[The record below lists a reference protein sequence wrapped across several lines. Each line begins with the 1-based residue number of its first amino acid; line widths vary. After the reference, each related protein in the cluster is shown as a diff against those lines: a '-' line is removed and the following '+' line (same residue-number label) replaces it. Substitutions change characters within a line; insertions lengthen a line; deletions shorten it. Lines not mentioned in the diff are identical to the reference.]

1 MTKRAPHTVQRCDVI
16 RQVLREEGM
25 LTAMEIAQRMTPD
38 LLGLGPTDPNGDQWT
53 QARRA
58 IQGQPLVYRLLRQL
72 ATENLVGSDRGK
84 DARVLHWYVFVEDEV
99 LVDQRL
105 VDEIESIPH

>member
-1 MTKRAPHTVQRCDVI
+1 MTNRAPHTIQRCDVI

-25 LTAMEIAQRMTPD
+25 LTALEIAQRMTPD
-38 LLGLGPTDPNGDQWT
+38 LLGLPALDPRGDQWT
-53 QARRA
+53 SARLA
-58 IQGQPLVYRLLRQL
+58 IQGQPLVYRLLRLL
-72 ATENLVGSDRGK
+72 ATENFVGSDRAS
-84 DARVLHWYVFVEDEV
+84 DARTLHWYVFVEDEV